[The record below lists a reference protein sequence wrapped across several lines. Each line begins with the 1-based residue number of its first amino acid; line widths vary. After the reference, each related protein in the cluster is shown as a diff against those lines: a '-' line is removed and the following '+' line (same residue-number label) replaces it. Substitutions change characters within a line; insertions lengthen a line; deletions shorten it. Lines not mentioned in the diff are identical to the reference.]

1 VDTLVLNAGLFQL
14 FAFEEIEDV
23 SKARN
28 VMVNVLNL
36 CYQTSASIIFHR
48 IAAVD
53 ISVSLP

>member
-28 VMVNVLNL
+28 VMVNDLNL
-36 CYQTSASIIFHR
+36 CY
-48 IAAVD
+48 
-53 ISVSLP
+53 